1 MPKDTQKPQFIKDHR
16 NLCANCGQ
24 PAEPNLAAHYK
35 KVHQRECVVTY
46 NGEKVTVYRGED
58 ERWHCLECPQ
68 AFAGYPKCLQD
79 HVRNVHGT
87 KKPLVKKPVKSEG
100 DRSQPQAVL
109 DAPKDQPDYSKT
121 VWSNDVKSE
130 PISPEDILPPPLL
143 RRTESTAS
151 YHRSAIPTPSETATP
166 EPVSRQP
173 TSLPLPPALDVFFD
187 SLRIPLQH
195 IADVFIENGFDTEES
210 LDLLCETPPEDGWA
224 HMKDEI
230 LARARLAGWLAVQ
243 TGLKQRAQKL
253 ATHS

>member
-1 MPKDTQKPQFIKDHR
+1 M
-16 NLCANCGQ
+16 
-24 PAEPNLAAHYK
+24 
-35 KVHQRECVVTY
+35 
-46 NGEKVTVYRGED
+46 
-58 ERWHCLECPQ
+58 
-68 AFAGYPKCLQD
+68 
-79 HVRNVHGT
+79 HGT
-87 KKPLVKKPVKSEG
+87 KKPPVKKPVKSEG
-100 DRSQPQAVL
+100 DRSEPQAVL

-121 VWSNDVKSE
+121 AWSNDVKSE
-130 PISPEDILPPPLL
+130 PISPEDIIPPPLL

-151 YHRSAIPTPSETATP
+151 YYRSAIPTPSETATP
-166 EPVSRQP
+166 EPPAEPASRQP
-173 TSLPLPPALDVFFD
+173 THPPLPPALDAFFH

-195 IADVFIENGFDTEES
+195 IADVFIENGFNTEES